1 MKFLRTVS
9 TRRLL
14 AIIVG
19 LIVAIGGGAAI
30 AVAAAGNGPVPKRE
44 PLAEA
49 IHQALSAP
57 TVTGISARITFTN
70 NLINAGDFQG
80 QTDPILQGAIGRLWM
95 SDTPGDH
102 RLRIELQSDNGDAQ
116 VVFNNGSFSVYDP
129 SSNTAY
135 EGTLPSYSAKA
146 ATAKGHT
153 ADAVPTVAKIQNAL
167 GRVSKRVDISGAIPS
182 DVAGQPTY
190 TVRVSPQHAA
200 GLFGDVQMAW
210 DALRGVPLR
219 IAVYARGD
227 GTPVLQLAATDV
239 SFGAVPAGDFQISP
253 PPDAKVV
260 KISTQKLSA
269 SVHRSARRV
278 RRDARHAAVSGAAAV
293 ASRVPFKLAAPGTLA
308 GLPRRSVSLLD
319 WAGHPAALVAYGQ
332 NLGGIAV
339 IEQLQTTGASHAN
352 TGGGQQGGLSLP
364 TVSINR
370 TTGTELDTA
379 LGTLVRFT
387 RGQVAY
393 TVIGSVPPAAAD
405 AAARGL

>member
-9 TRRLL
+9 TQRLL

-57 TVTGISARITFTN
+57 MVTGISARITFTN
-70 NLINAGDFQG
+70 NLIDAGDFQG

-116 VVFNNGSFSVYDP
+116 IVFNNGSFSVYDP

-227 GTPVLQLAATDV
+227 ATPVLQLAATDV

-269 SVHRSARRV
+269 SVDRSARRV

-293 ASRVPFKLAAPGTLA
+293 ASRLPFKLDAPGTLA

-319 WAGHPAALVAYGQ
+319 WAGHPAALVAYGK

-339 IEQLQTTGASHAN
+339 IEQLQTTGASNAN
-352 TGGGQQGGLSLP
+352 TGGGQRGGLSLP